1 MKKLS
6 WIVVLGLLL
15 SGNAY
20 AGQKII
26 YLGGSSWKMDDGKD
40 KDFTFSEG
48 GSCEYSYINL
58 WRSTYK
64 DCQWQQEGPKVKI
77 VINKGYYIIDGYISG
92 QNFKGRTIS
101 KSHGTG
107 TIRGYVTYHEKV
119 YKNWISKEERERLA
133 EQKRIAEE
141 KKRQDEYQKNLQKKV
156 AEYEKQKKLD
166 NQNKINKT
174 KNSNNKTNRYIEIFF
189 LIIIAPIII
198 ITAIRFI
205 YWPFFRD
212 WIYKPYKDNPER
224 FIKRAAAILFGLAI
238 LGSAMGGG
246 GDYGCEPRFFQEGVR
261 C

>member
-1 MKKLS
+1 MKKILG
-6 WIVVLGLLL
+6 IIVLGLLL

-26 YLGGSSWKMDDGKD
+26 YLGGSSWKLDDGKD

-77 VINKGYYIIDGYISG
+77 IINKGHYIIDGYISG

-119 YKNWISKEERERLA
+119 YKNWISQEEKL
-133 EQKRIAEE
+133 RIAEE
-141 KKRQDEYQKNLQKKV
+141 KKRQERQKELQRKANEKKRLT
-156 AEYEKQKKLD
+156 EQKKLAEANKNNTQSNSNSTSKERVKQVASYKGGVAMKGFLGGLIGMALGFGLYSIMD
-166 NQNKINKT
+166 RKIKKKINDK
-174 KNSNNKTNRYIEIFF
+174 YFLGGAFF
-189 LIIIAPIII
+189 IGWIISK
-198 ITAIRFI
+198 F
-205 YWPFFRD
+205 
-212 WIYKPYKDNPER
+212 
-224 FIKRAAAILFGLAI
+224 
-238 LGSAMGGG
+238 
-246 GDYGCEPRFFQEGVR
+246 V
-261 C
+261 

>member
-1 MKKLS
+1 MKKILG
-6 WIVVLGLLL
+6 ILVLGLLL

-26 YLGGSSWKMDDGKD
+26 YLGGSSWKLDDGKD

-77 VINKGYYIIDGYISG
+77 IINKGHYIIDGYISG

-119 YKNWISKEERERLA
+119 YKNWISQEEKL
-133 EQKRIAEE
+133 RIAEE
-141 KKRQDEYQKNLQKKV
+141 KKRQERQKELQRKANEKKRL
-156 AEYEKQKKLD
+156 AEQKKLAEANKNNTQSNSNSTRKERVKQVASYKGGVAMKGFLGGLIGMALGFGLYSIMD
-166 NQNKINKT
+166 RKIKKKINDK
-174 KNSNNKTNRYIEIFF
+174 YFLGAAFF
-189 LIIIAPIII
+189 IGWIISK
-198 ITAIRFI
+198 F
-205 YWPFFRD
+205 
-212 WIYKPYKDNPER
+212 
-224 FIKRAAAILFGLAI
+224 
-238 LGSAMGGG
+238 
-246 GDYGCEPRFFQEGVR
+246 V
-261 C
+261 